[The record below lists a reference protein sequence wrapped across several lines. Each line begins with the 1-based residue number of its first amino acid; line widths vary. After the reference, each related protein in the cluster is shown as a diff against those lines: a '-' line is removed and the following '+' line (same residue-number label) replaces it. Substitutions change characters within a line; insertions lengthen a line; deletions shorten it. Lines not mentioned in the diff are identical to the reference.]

1 MELKHC
7 TKEAV
12 DLLFAYDMSIGQCL
26 NNLKKKGRVFYR
38 KEPILDTIQKY
49 VFNAQ
54 QFDNIANYAIG
65 KDILQFNERTMEHY
79 IWASFYFQQVT
90 IDDIYLDC
98 VDTWDWVNTQGWKWY
113 CPSVGCKNTIT
124 VNDLF
129 QRRYF
134 RCLACLSNTDINSLI
149 SCIKLLQQIPAHW
162 YQLEVYLNPVA
173 NFIRFSTGLRKKL
186 LEEPKVQLQPTA
198 EIQFSQL
205 VLFNTRFQ
213 KHIAG
218 FIKYI

>member
-12 DLLFAYDMSIGQCL
+12 ALLFAYDLSIGQCL
-26 NNLKKKGRVFYR
+26 NNLKKKSRVFYR
-38 KEPILDTIQKY
+38 KEPILDTIQNY
-49 VFNAQ
+49 VINAQ
-54 QFDNIANYAIG
+54 QFANIANYAIG
-65 KDILQFNERTMEHY
+65 KHILKFNERTMEPD
-79 IWASFYFQQVT
+79 ICASFYFQQVP
-90 IDDIYLDC
+90 INDIYLDWGN
-98 VDTWDWVNTQGWKWY
+98 TWRWKWY
-113 CPSVGCKNTIT
+113 CTSVGCRNIIE
-124 VNDLF
+124 VNDLLQIKCF
-129 QRRYF
+129 K
-134 RCLACLSNTDINSLI
+134 CLSNTDINSLI

-186 LEEPKVQLQPTA
+186 LEKPKVQLQPTA
-198 EIQFSQL
+198 KIQFSQL